1 MKTYKEKF
9 LDLALKLSKDDF
21 SEGYELLLGDN
32 IILSIEPVPIE
43 DIYIIKLSIM
53 GYDYQLNPF
62 SVSKDDLTNKDEMEE
77 YFNNALN
84 EILFISKNLKKLIGE
99 MSA

>member
-84 EILFISKNLKKLIGE
+84 EILFISKNFKKLIGE